1 MHFNFRT
8 PVNYQAFFS
17 AASYPQVTDLSIVQ
31 TNRNSFLSVVDKFPN
46 LRHLAVGDFSNEDCS
61 KLEELG
67 KSLESLKLHRYT
79 GFDSS
84 AFRFIPALINLREL
98 DLFGFRLAESDLR
111 SLHALSKL
119 KKLTLGQCL
128 GPVDE
133 VLLLSQVQE
142 LHLAFLSNIEFQFS
156 VMSNLKKLVLERVR
170 VTPLVLSE
178 LQELL
183 ATTLDELHLKE
194 VLSNTGRF
202 TDLFSNKKVTSI

>member
-17 AASYPQVTDLSIVQ
+17 AASYPQVTDLSIIQ
-31 TNRNSFLSVVDKFPN
+31 TFGHSFLSVVDKFPK
-46 LRHLAVGDFSNEDCS
+46 LKHLAVGDFGIEDFS
-61 KLEELG
+61 KLEEMQ
-67 KSLESLKLHRYT
+67 SLESLKLHRYT

-98 DLFGFRLAESDLR
+98 DLFGFRLAEADLR
-111 SLHALSKL
+111 SLHALVKLQKL
-119 KKLTLGQCL
+119 KLSQCL

-133 VLLLSQVQE
+133 VVLLSQVQE

-170 VTPLVLSE
+170 VTPLVVSE

-183 ATTLDELHLKE
+183 ATTLEELHLKE
-194 VLSNTGRF
+194 VLSNT
-202 TDLFSNKKVTSI
+202 DLVLNKKVTSIY